1 VRVTTQG
8 AAAVA
13 LLAALVFF
21 AAGPHLVDAMTAL
34 DPVRAA
40 AREYLPW
47 AALYPIV
54 SVWCFQLDGVYIGA
68 TRTPEMR
75 NGMALA
81 LAGFLGLGYA
91 LTPLAGNHGLWAA
104 FTAFAALR
112 GAILAWWYP
121 RLLRAFAPR

>member
-1 VRVTTQG
+1 
-8 AAAVA
+8 VA

-21 AAGPHLVDAMTAL
+21 AAGPGIIDAMTGL
-34 DPVRAA
+34 ELVRAA
-40 AREYLPW
+40 SREFLPW

-54 SVWCFQLDGVYIGA
+54 SVWCFQLDGIYIGA

-81 LAGFLGLGYA
+81 LVGFLALGHA
-91 LTPLAGNHGLWAA
+91 LMPLAGNHGLWAA
-104 FTAFAALR
+104 FTAFAAFR

-121 RLLRAFAPR
+121 RLLRAFAPG